1 MQPPPHDN
9 DNDAAPLYPGHS
21 GHNDAAAAS
30 RFFGA
35 APSGYAPVVADDEPV
50 SSSSSSSAAPAQPP
64 SGTQSKQSKAL
75 EAAKP
80 NTTDGV
86 FANLGVVNTSAEL
99 SEEHRPPPTYR
110 DVFAD
115 NVAIAE
121 SDDRGALPHYLDNAV
136 NVVAEDG
143 EVLIDGLPVGDFFSF
158 MANLF
163 VSITF
168 DFMGYMMTTM
178 LATTYAARCGSR
190 SGLGL
195 TFIRYGFL
203 VLEKDQEVEEATYK
217 YDPDNYEQTV
227 AIGKQNDFIAYL
239 MVAFG
244 FFLMLRANADFIRAK
259 RLQAVMIQ
267 AADNNNNA

>member
-1 MQPPPHDN
+1 MTNP
-9 DNDAAPLYPGHS
+9 
-21 GHNDAAAAS
+21 
-30 RFFGA
+30 
-35 APSGYAPVVADDEPV
+35 
-50 SSSSSSSAAPAQPP
+50 SSSSSST
-64 SGTQSKQSKAL
+64 TQSPSDEAPLYSHTEATTTNFFSHSSHSYAPVITDEDENQVVTETETPAPKLKPKSKAKAKAKAL
-75 EAAKP
+75 EATTQ

-86 FANLGVVNTSAEL
+86 FANLGVVQSEAASTAPSTSNQQVE
-99 SEEHRPPPTYR
+99 PPLYR

-115 NVAIAE
+115 QVAIAE
-121 SDDRGALPHYLDNAV
+121 TGDRGALPNYADNAQITLGGI
-136 NVVAEDG
+136 VAEDG
-143 EVLIDGLPVGDFFSF
+143 EVLVDGLPVGDFFSF

-178 LATTYAARCGSR
+178 LATTHAARCGSR

-217 YDPDNYEQTV
+217 YDPENYEKV
-227 AIGKQNDFIAYL
+227 KE
-239 MVAFG
+239 
-244 FFLMLRANADFIRAK
+244 RANADFVRAK